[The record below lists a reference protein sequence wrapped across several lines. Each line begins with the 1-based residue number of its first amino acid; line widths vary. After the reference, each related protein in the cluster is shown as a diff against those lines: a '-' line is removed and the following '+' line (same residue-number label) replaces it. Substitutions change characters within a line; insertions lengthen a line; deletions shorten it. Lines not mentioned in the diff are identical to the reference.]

1 MSGHLGDLSSDQL
14 QALNELKAHV
24 GTEYPTDEATLLRFL
39 RARSFKVE
47 AAKKQYINQCKW
59 RKENDVDNILN
70 QPPPLDKEMMAIISL
85 GYHKHDRDGRPVYVE
100 LTGKIDANK
109 LMELPLSEIMKRHI
123 WHNEKQLRRAEEL
136 SKQFG
141 KNIETTTQ
149 IHDMTGL
156 NFSHRKCL
164 SIFKHVSKIDQDVYP
179 ERVGRVIFVN
189 VPWLFPL
196 LWKIASPLL
205 DPNTREKFVVLGG
218 NEIHKLLDYVEPENL
233 PEIFGGVCKCPGGC
247 MHIVPGHLDSK
258 SADSHGLIQTNIK
271 AGKSLLQEI
280 HCTKGETVYWHYI
293 AASTDIKFRVLWQ
306 PEKASQPES
315 IIPLEHVTLE
325 SAEGHFAATA
335 NGKLIIEFDNST
347 STWLSKGIKY
357 RINVDHGS

>member
-24 GTEYPTDEATLLRFL
+24 GTEHPTDEATLLRFL

-123 WHNEKQLRRAEEL
+123 WHNEKQFRRAEEL

-247 MHIVPGHLDSK
+247 MHIVPGHLLYVALPSVC
-258 SADSHGLIQTNIK
+258 SYLIACCFSGFKN
-271 AGKSLLQEI
+271 
-280 HCTKGETVYWHYI
+280 
-293 AASTDIKFRVLWQ
+293 TDIKFRVLWQ